1 MIYPARFSTLCS
13 LEASYLACLSLLSN
27 IQYICKPAVCLCQT
41 YIDQLSH
48 IPESTVTVWVRV
60 ILGAQ
65 GVAVCFLGQREKSL
79 SLGAIVSMKALPQD
93 VWTQI
98 SAEVVST

>member
-1 MIYPARFSTLCS
+1 M
-13 LEASYLACLSLLSN
+13 
-27 IQYICKPAVCLCQT
+27 
-41 YIDQLSH
+41 
-48 IPESTVTVWVRV
+48 
-60 ILGAQ
+60 
-65 GVAVCFLGQREKSL
+65 AVCFLGQREKSL